1 MLVSVRAQTIL
12 AEFAKYQGLRSLS
25 FNADNLIPI
34 KLKGGPEIA
43 IGYSPANDSLF
54 VYGVVDRAPGK
65 DFDPWPA
72 FERNTALVDRRT
84 RLLLH
89 KEGPLVLSA
98 DAYVVTLDLNGL
110 IAMLDRF
117 VEDLQAEIAARG
129 GQGAPAMPA
138 SLSLSD
144 FSGEMVMIRL

>member
-34 KLKGGPEIA
+34 KLKDGPEIA

-54 VYGVVDRAPGK
+54 VYGIVDPVPGM
-65 DFDPWPA
+65 DFDPWPV
-72 FERNTALVDRRT
+72 FERNTPMVERRT

-98 DAYVVTLDLNGL
+98 DVYVATLDLNGL

-129 GQGAPAMPA
+129 GKGATSAPA